1 MAKLGK
7 EDTKQVDEV
16 TQVAQLLHEYERAV
30 LPVLSSLDNKSDV
43 AQQIAAASKLDE
55 VQISRALQW
64 LSNKKIIDLSYTKK
78 EYIILDTNGE
88 QYRTTGLPE
97 KMFLKVIMDGKAHT
111 LSQISYLSQLSEVEV
126 TVCLGLLKSK
136 QAIITDRS
144 DVGVIAKITE
154 QGKHQ
159 YNSISPE
166 EVFLKGNFPI
176 ARDTLTQAQKAA
188 ADSLLKRRQVIA
200 VDRKQFYQ
208 VALTPFGKRV
218 AKLDLKQFDA
228 ISNLT
233 PAILKSGE
241 WKTKPFR
248 PFDVE
253 SKVPHITGGRMH
265 PLTSVI
271 NEVKRIFLEMGFQEM
286 KGPWVET
293 AFWCMD
299 SMWIPQDH
307 PARDVQDTFYL
318 NKSGELPKDK
328 KLVEAVK
335 EVHETGGKSGSKGY
349 GYAWSPQLASQL
361 ILRTHTTATT
371 FRQFGQNGITSGPV
385 KYFYVGKVFRNE
397 AIDATHL
404 PEFYQVEGF
413 VMADGL
419 NLSHLLGFIKEF
431 YAKLGFDK
439 IKFKMTYNPYT
450 ESSVEALYFDEK
462 RGKWMELIN
471 SGIFRPESLAPY
483 GITQPVIAWGMG
495 LERLA
500 MLMLGANK
508 LKDIVGPTADL
519 EWLRNY
525 ATVIPKS
532 ADATTATIDSKDKKS
547 KKK

>member
-1 MAKLGK
+1 MAKSGK
-7 EDTKQVDEV
+7 DDTKQVDEA
-16 TQVAQLLHEYERAV
+16 TQIAQLLHEYERAV
-30 LPVLSSLDNKSDV
+30 LPVLNSLDNKSDI
-43 AQQIAAASKLDE
+43 ALQIAQKSKLDE

-64 LSNKKIIDLSYTKK
+64 LSNKKLIDLNYTKK
-78 EYIILDTNGE
+78 EYIVLDKNGE
-88 QYRTTGLPE
+88 LYKASGLPE
-97 KMFLKVIMDGKAHT
+97 KMFLKVLMDGKAHT
-111 LSQISYLSQLSEVEV
+111 LSQISYLSQLSEQEIA
-126 TVCLGLLKSK
+126 VCLGLLKSK
-136 QAIITDRS
+136 NAITTDRS
-144 DVGVIAKITE
+144 DIGIVAKITKDGE
-154 QGKHQ
+154 QLF
-159 YNSISPE
+159 NAISPE
-166 EVFLKGNFPI
+166 EVFIKGNFPI
-176 ARDTLTQAQKAA
+176 AKESLSQAQKAA
-188 ADSLLKRRQVIA
+188 VDSLLKRRQIITI
-200 VDRKQFYQ
+200 DRKQFYQ
-208 VALTPFGKRV
+208 VSLTALGKKV

-228 ISNLT
+228 ITNLT
-233 PAILKSGE
+233 SSIIKSGE
-241 WKTKPFR
+241 WKSKPFR

-253 SKVPHITGGRMH
+253 SKVPLITAGRMH
-265 PLTSVI
+265 PLTAVI
-271 NEVKRIFLEMGFQEM
+271 NEVKRIFVEMGFKEM
-286 KGPWVET
+286 SGPWVET

-318 NKSGELPKDK
+318 NKSGNLPSNK
-328 KLVEAVK
+328 KLVDSVK
-335 EVHETGGKSGSKGY
+335 AVHENGGDSGSRGY
-349 GYAWSPQLASQL
+349 GYKWDPELASQL

-371 FRQFGQNGITSGPV
+371 FRQFGEHNVTKGPV
-385 KYFYVGKVFRNE
+385 KNFYVGKVFRNE

-419 NLSHLLGFIKEF
+419 NLTHLLGFIKEF

-450 ESSVEALYFDEK
+450 ESSVEALYYNEK

-500 MLMLGANK
+500 MLLLDANK

-519 EWLRNY
+519 EWLRSY
-525 ATVIPKS
+525 VAVLPKAVEP
-532 ADATTATIDSKDKKS
+532 ADEGKSKKDSKS